1 MVTSYDIMYG
11 AVAVYGS
18 TTVRDVLGMVS
29 ASNANVMLETYTK
42 MYMPK
47 HAECVKYLF
56 FNDTM
61 VSEEELNCEYSGLP
75 SVKFYDV
82 DDYNSIY

>member
-18 TTVRDVLGMVS
+18 TTVRDVLSMVS

-75 SVKFYDV
+75 SVKFYDG